1 MKILI
6 ALLVLLALGAGVSW
20 YAAGRAPGPV
30 VALAAPQKAIGQSS
44 ELTVLVDTPA
54 GKLKSLDVALEQGS
68 THVPVFSLAG
78 TGAAQLVQDG
88 AHRVRLSRAI
98 GKREIPQL
106 IAGQARITVTA
117 SRSVLFGLR
126 EVATTVSRD
135 LEVRLTPPTVAALSS
150 FQYVNQGGSE
160 MIVYRVSPADVT
172 SGVRVG
178 DHEYPGFPAAGA
190 HIAAADPG
198 LRVAFFALLWNQDS
212 STPISL
218 YARDDVGNEA
228 HATFDYR
235 VFPKSFRESRI
246 PIDDHFLAKV
256 VPPILANSPELKV
269 ADPSDLLAAF
279 LRINGELR
287 RENGATIAAL
297 AHETE
302 PQILWQGPFRQLV
315 NTAVEAG
322 FADQRAYVY
331 KGQVV
336 DHQVHLG
343 FDLASVSGAPVLA
356 ANRGKVVHAG
366 WLGIYGNCVIL
377 DHGMGVQSLYAHL
390 SAIEVKVGDMVSENQ
405 PLGRTGSTG
414 LAGGDH
420 LHFTMLLGGNAVTPI
435 DWWSAK
441 WVADRIDR
449 KLHDAGAT
457 PDSAA
462 PVQAAGSV
470 TPPRAA
476 TPARHRHR
484 AHAAASRQASR

>member
-1 MKILI
+1 MKILV

-20 YAAGRAPGPV
+20 YAAGHAPGPV
-30 VALAAPQKAIGQSS
+30 VVIAAPQKAIGQSS
-44 ELTVLVDTPA
+44 ELSVLIDTPD
-54 GKLKSLDVALEQGS
+54 GRLKSLDVALDQGT
-68 THVPVFSLAG
+68 THLPVFSLA
-78 TGAAQLVQDG
+78 TGAPQLLQEG
-88 AHRVRLSRAI
+88 AHRLRLSRPI
-98 GKREIPQL
+98 GKQQIPQL
-106 IAGQARITVTA
+106 VAGQARLTVTA

-126 EVATTVSRD
+126 EVATTAGRD
-135 LEVRLTPPTVAALSS
+135 LQVRLTPPTVAALSS
-150 FQYVNQGGSE
+150 FQYINQGGSE
-160 MIVYRVSPADVT
+160 MIIYRVSPADVA

-178 DHEYPGFPAAGA
+178 EHEYPGFPASGA
-190 HIAAADPG
+190 HIAGADPA
-198 LRVAFFALLWNQDS
+198 LRVAFFALLWNQDP

-218 YARDDVGNEA
+218 YARDEVGNEA
-228 HATFDYR
+228 HASFEYR

-279 LRINGELR
+279 LRINNELR

-297 AHETE
+297 GRATE

-343 FDLASVSGAPVLA
+343 FDLASISGAPVLA
-356 ANRGKVVHAG
+356 ANRGKVVYAG

-405 PLGRTGSTG
+405 HLGRTGSTG

-449 KLHDAGAT
+449 KLHEAGAT
-457 PDSAA
+457 PDSTPAVQSAVA
-462 PVQAAGSV
+462 PA
-470 TPPRAA
+470 PPRQA
-476 TPARHRHR
+476 TPARRHHRSHS
-484 AHAAASRQASR
+484 AASRQAAR